1 MKFFVTAAAVVRPGL
16 TTVYHRQY
24 GDLME
29 EARNRGRTLSRSIA
43 ESVTGNG
50 TAGYRLVG
58 SNQSN
63 G

>member
-1 MKFFVTAAAVVRPGL
+1 MKFFIIAVAVVRRSL

-24 GDLME
+24 GDHME
-29 EARNRGRTLSRSIA
+29 EARNRGRVLGRRIA

>member
-1 MKFFVTAAAVVRPGL
+1 MKVFIIAAAVVRLGL

-24 GDLME
+24 SDLME
-29 EARNRGRTLSRSIA
+29 EARNRGRALGRRIA